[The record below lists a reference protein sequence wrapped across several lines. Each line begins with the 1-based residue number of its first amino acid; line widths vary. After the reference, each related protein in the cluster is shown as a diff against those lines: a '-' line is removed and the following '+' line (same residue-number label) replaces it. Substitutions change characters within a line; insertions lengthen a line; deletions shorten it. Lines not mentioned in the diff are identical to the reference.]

1 MKSLRLSYNSLP
13 EFSGV
18 AEELRYSIYC
28 RAQRKLR
35 KRDVR
40 YRGVYVGYAV
50 LVVLL
55 SLPQWGFT
63 FGHGGFQ
70 AAWFVAWLVGYLAF
84 VIWGAFYLQTLS
96 LELARPYIRRMVQLL
111 KARHELD

>member
-1 MKSLRLSYNSLP
+1 MKPLHLSYNSLP

-18 AEELRYSIYC
+18 AEGLRYSIYC

-35 KRDVR
+35 KRDMR
-40 YRGVYVGYAV
+40 YRGVYVGYTV

-63 FGHGGFQ
+63 GGFQ

-84 VIWGAFYLQTLS
+84 IIWGAFYLQTLS

-111 KARHELD
+111 KARHELG